1 MIGDFHHF
9 SPNQF
14 YMPRCLNLSFG
25 VSCIFMVSY
34 VRLAKFQISSHFGY
48 TLRSKISWMFDLE
61 AT

>member
-9 SPNQF
+9 SSNQF

-34 VRLAKFQISSHFGY
+34 VRLHKSQISFTFCLH
-48 TLRSKISWMFDLE
+48 IEIQNIVDV
-61 AT
+61 